1 MPVTMASLGLDK
13 LPREERRALAEEL
26 LDSIAAEAG
35 PSPLTEA
42 QLKELL
48 RRADEA
54 DAHPELG
61 IPWEEVKAKA
71 RAQFKS

>member
-1 MPVTMASLGLDK
+1 MPVTIASLGLDK
-13 LPREERRALAEEL
+13 LPREDRLALAQEL
-26 LDSIAAEAG
+26 LDSVAEEPGTHA
-35 PSPLTEA
+35 LTEA

-54 DAHPELG
+54 DAHPEQG

-71 RAQFKS
+71 RALFKS